1 MGFDLLLI
9 ERRQCPV
16 AEVGPKRKTEKRWV
30 VSGLPFLSIAEAWYL
45 KPCDRVDPGT
55 VNDHHAHHL
64 GCFA

>member
-1 MGFDLLLI
+1 
-9 ERRQCPV
+9 V

-45 KPCDRVDPGT
+45 KSFDRVDPGT